1 MRIAGLTVAGVGAA
15 GVVVGAIFGGLAIGK
30 KNDASP
36 NCLPD
41 FSRCNTTGKA
51 AVDDAMTM
59 ANVSTVAFIAGGV
72 LAAAG
77 LTIFF
82 LAPKSHTEAASLS
95 VRVGSAGGPLGLTL
109 GGAF

>member
-1 MRIAGLTVAGVGAA
+1 MRIAGLTIAGVGAA

-77 LTIFF
+77 LTVFF
-82 LAPKSHTEAASLS
+82 LAPKSHAEAASLS
-95 VRVGSAGGPLGLTL
+95 VHVGSAGGPLGLTL